1 MGLLELKE
9 WPKASDGSRYLCV
22 IREREGNREHGFL
35 LENSWDVF
43 LGYIWDGGNGNTIS
57 YSSEQ
62 EVLAA
67 GWQVD

>member
-35 LENSWDVF
+35 LENS
-43 LGYIWDGGNGNTIS
+43 
-57 YSSEQ
+57 
-62 EVLAA
+62 
-67 GWQVD
+67 